1 MVKSIINLTTT
12 LAVALGLSVALIT
25 APVSAGSTG
34 NKQGPQAS
42 IDVATRCMLDI
53 NGTLTVNVIVQDK
66 GSVDAVV
73 SAIEIVPVYKGETKG
88 NNTDPYYTDEDGNP
102 ISGGCTGDVTV
113 GSGYT
118 CTDTFNLCDNI
129 PQKLRAINTDVTI
142 KYGTSDKPDGKTV
155 SNHCT
160 DDPDTFPDFEGG
172 ININY
177 EELTA
182 ACD

>member
-1 MVKSIINLTTT
+1 MTNSKFNLTTT
-12 LAVALGLSVALIT
+12 LAVALGLSLALVT

-42 IDVATRCMLDI
+42 VGVATRCMLDG
-53 NGTLTVNVIVQDK
+53 NGILTVTVNVEDK

-73 SAIEIVPVYKGETKG
+73 TDISISPVYKGSVKG
-88 NNTDPYYTDEDGNP
+88 NKTFPYGSL
-102 ISGGCTGDVTV
+102 SGGCV
-113 GSGYT
+113 GEPFENVLT
-118 CTDTFNLCDNI
+118 CIDTFNLCSDIPDN
-129 PQKLRAINTDVTI
+129 LRAINADVTVT
-142 KYGTSDKPDGKTV
+142 YGTSDNPDGKKV

-172 ININY
+172 INITS

-182 ACD
+182 ACN